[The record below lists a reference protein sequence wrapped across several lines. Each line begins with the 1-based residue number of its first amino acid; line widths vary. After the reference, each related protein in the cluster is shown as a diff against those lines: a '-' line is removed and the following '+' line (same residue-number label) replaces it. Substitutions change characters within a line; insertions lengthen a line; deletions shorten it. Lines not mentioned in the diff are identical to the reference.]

1 MSNKNK
7 SLDFRKNIFI
17 IGNSE
22 FDRSQCLN
30 AILLRSNL
38 EIFRFPRGMKSF
50 TEYVETVQ
58 HKNLFS
64 SYYEEKG
71 KYTLDQIFDFHIDW
85 LQKNRVI
92 IIFEDFQEMDDK
104 WQLEL
109 LRIIFNNLEV
119 SKNSA
124 RVILT
129 LNEDNGII
137 MKLCEAVYATEYKSK
152 RQIVESNLLV
162 IEI

>member
-58 HKNLFS
+58 RKKMFS
-64 SYYEEKG
+64 SYYSKKEK
-71 KYTLDQIFDFHIDW
+71 YNLDQIFDFHIDW
-85 LQKNRVI
+85 IQENKVLMI
-92 IIFEDFQEMDDK
+92 YEDFHEMEDK
-104 WQLEL
+104 WKLEL
-109 LRIIFNNLEV
+109 LRIVFNNLEL
-119 SKNSA
+119 SKDSA

-129 LNEDNGII
+129 ISEDDGII
-137 MKLCEAVYATEYKSK
+137 KKLYDAVYPTEYKSK
-152 RQIVESNLLV
+152 EQIVESNLIL